1 MTTTKLEKIILKQSK
16 AIRTKVLPEVE
27 DTIKTIKPDFE
38 SVKKY
43 KTNIIK
49 WLKPVIDLT
58 GYNVYPRNGITEG
71 LDWWYNKEKRGVNM
85 RSGDYQWIVPKDGES
100 KIAYISL
107 PSAKDGNI
115 DIGPK
120 KCPIALDL
128 AYIGSSGK
136 GQKIDLE
143 PDFAFYSLS
152 KSFGVRNIRTGWI
165 FTKDPDPK
173 LEALTHDAKYYNYYA
188 HEVAEKII
196 NTYSIDYIYNRLVS
210 EQFRICNLLNLIPS
224 DSIWLATSNN
234 SKYDKFK
241 RDNINRINLAGVMEY
256 EKT

>member
-1 MTTTKLEKIILKQSK
+1 M
-16 AIRTKVLPEVE
+16 
-27 DTIKTIKPDFE
+27 
-38 SVKKY
+38 
-43 KTNIIK
+43 
-49 WLKPVIDLT
+49 
-58 GYNVYPRNGITEG
+58 
-71 LDWWYNKEKRGVNM
+71 
-85 RSGDYQWIVPKDGES
+85 
-100 KIAYISL
+100 
-107 PSAKDGNI
+107 
-115 DIGPK
+115 
-120 KCPIALDL
+120 

-143 PDFAFYSLS
+143 PDVAFYSLS
-152 KSFGVRNIRTGWI
+152 KSFGIRNIRTGWI
-165 FTKDPDPK
+165 FTKKPDPK
-173 LEALTHDAKYYNYYA
+173 LEALTHNAKYYNYYA

-196 NTYSIDYIYNRLVS
+196 NSYSVDYIYNRLVS